1 MIHLSKSSKQ
11 HMSILCINCI
21 LVVHGKDCYIPSSMF
36 ILKIAFDASAQSKD
50 LEEFIRKIK
59 LWLIVVSFE

>member
-21 LVVHGKDCYIPSSMF
+21 LVVVHGKDCYIPSSMF

-50 LEEFIRKIK
+50 LEEFINK
-59 LWLIVVSFE
+59 